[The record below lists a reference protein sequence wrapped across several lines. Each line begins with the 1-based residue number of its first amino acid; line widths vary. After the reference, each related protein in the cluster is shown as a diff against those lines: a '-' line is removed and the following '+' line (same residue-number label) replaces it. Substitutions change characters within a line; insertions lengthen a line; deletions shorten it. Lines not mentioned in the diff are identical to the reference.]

1 MVLRNIFNYFI
12 NNPQAIDKLA
22 ESYPIRRAAQLTLYA
37 YKKGKT
43 VGEGIVQDGL
53 QNGSQKLGSFSRR
66 FQQEIEQGW
75 KDASSAQQKK
85 K

>member
-1 MVLRNIFNYFI
+1 MVLRNIFNYLI
-12 NNPQAIDKLA
+12 NNPQAIEKLA

-37 YKKGKT
+37 YKKGKS
-43 VGEGIVQDGL
+43 VGEEFIQDNL

-66 FQQEIEQGW
+66 FQQEVEQGW
-75 KDASSAQQKK
+75 KDAQQKK

>member
-37 YKKGKT
+37 YKKGVS
-43 VGEGIVQDGL
+43 VGQGIVQDSL
-53 QNGSQKLGSFSRR
+53 QNGPKKLGSFTRR
-66 FQQEIEQGW
+66 FQQEVEQGW
-75 KDASSAQQKK
+75 KDAAQQKK